1 MLYANDRAPAFQLR
15 ESIQFEKAIWKKFVH
30 LVIAKPCAQIS
41 FECDVLVFFVSF
53 CGEEFAF
60 HAFAVIKAKV

>member
-30 LVIAKPCAQIS
+30 MVIAKPCAQIS
-41 FECDVLVFFVSF
+41 FEGDVLAFSVSLS
-53 CGEEFAF
+53 GEESVFD
-60 HAFAVIKAKV
+60 AFALIEAKF